1 MLHAVAGEP
10 GRERGWFKP
19 LGFPTIGIPMASRK
33 RRQQQGKERSMK
45 RTLQS
50 CLVYGLAAVGATG
63 LATGPAQAWEP
74 TKTVEFVVPAGT
86 GGGADQMARMIQG
99 IVQKHNLMPVSMVVV
114 NKSGG
119 AGAEGFMD
127 VVQDQGDDYKLII
140 TLSNL
145 FTTPL
150 ATGVPFSWED
160 MTPVAMLALD
170 NFVLWVNS
178 SAEYATAEDYI
189 NAVKSGDA
197 NKFQMGGTGS
207 KQEDQIITAA
217 IEQGTGAKFTYVPFK
232 GGGDVAAQ
240 LVGGH
245 ISSSVNNPIEQVSH
259 WQAGATKPLCVFAAE
274 RLSVEGTDVKW
285 GDIPTCKEAGL
296 DIQYQML
303 RGIFMP
309 AGVDQEV
316 VDYYV
321 DLFQKVRET
330 SEWKDF
336 VAKGAFSNTFMSGDE
351 YKAWVADAAEVHK
364 NLMTNAGF
372 LAK

>member
-1 MLHAVAGEP
+1 MKDRLQ
-10 GRERGWFKP
+10 
-19 LGFPTIGIPMASRK
+19 TIAANA
-33 RRQQQGKERSMK
+33 
-45 RTLQS
+45 
-50 CLVYGLAAVGATG
+50 LAAAGIVALGAFAPG
-63 LATGPAQAWEP
+63 AALAWEP
-74 TKTVEFVVPAGT
+74 TKTIEFVIPAGT

-99 IVQKHNLMPVSMVVV
+99 IVQKYSLAPVSMVVV

-127 VVQDQGDDYKLII
+127 VVNDKGNDHKIII

-170 NFVLWVNS
+170 NFILWVNAS
-178 SAEYATAEDYI
+178 SPYQTATEYID
-189 NAVKSGDA
+189 AVKAGQPNQFKMA
-197 NKFQMGGTGS
+197 GTGS

-217 IEQGTGAKFTYVPFK
+217 IEQGVGVTFTYVPFK

-245 ISSSVNNPIEQVSH
+245 VDSTVNNPIEQVSH
-259 WQAGATKPLCVFAAE
+259 WQAGATRGLCVFAAD
-274 RLSVEGTDVKW
+274 RLKVEGSIAW
-285 GDIPTCKEAGL
+285 GDIPSCKEAGL
-296 DIQYQML
+296 EIEYQML

-309 AGVDQEV
+309 SGVSQEA

-321 DLFQKVRET
+321 GLFEKVRET
-330 SEWKDF
+330 QEWKDF
-336 VAKGAFSNTFMSGDE
+336 IAKGAFSNTFMTGDD
-351 YKAWVADAAEVHK
+351 YKSWVANAATLHK
-364 NLMTNAGF
+364 DLMTKAGF